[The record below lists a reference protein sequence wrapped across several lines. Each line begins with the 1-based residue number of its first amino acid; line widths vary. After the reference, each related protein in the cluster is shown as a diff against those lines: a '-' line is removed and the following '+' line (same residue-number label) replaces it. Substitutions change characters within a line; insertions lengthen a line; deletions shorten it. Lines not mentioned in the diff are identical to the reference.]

1 MSWEQAQAA
10 ADREAPAPDDAVLP
24 SGVHVPRT
32 EPLVVTDHFDL
43 TMIECPAFGAEIRV
57 RPLARSEAIDLAQRH
72 QARIFS
78 VDERNLSM
86 METELGMQGPLRPR
100 LNKATQLLVCV
111 SLSWKDRRWY
121 LVTYA
126 RDGGS

>member
-10 ADREAPAPDDAVLP
+10 ADREAPASEDAVLP
-24 SGVHVPRT
+24 SGVHVPRA

-43 TMIECPAFGAEIRV
+43 AMIECPALGAEIRV
-57 RPLARSEAIDLAQRH
+57 RPVPRAEAIDLAHRH
-72 QARIFS
+72 QARLFS

-86 METELGMQGPLRPR
+86 METELGITGPSRPR

-111 SLSWKDRRWY
+111 SLSWKDRRWF
-121 LVTYA
+121 LVSYV
-126 RDGGS
+126 RDGS

>member
-1 MSWEQAQAA
+1 MTWDEAQTRAQE
-10 ADREAPAPDDAVLP
+10 EAPGFDDGLLAN
-24 SGVHVPRT
+24 GVHAPQG

-43 TMIECPAFGAEIRV
+43 TMIECPVVGAEIRV
-57 RPLARSEAIDLAQRH
+57 KPLARAEAIDMAHRY

-86 METELGMQGPLRPR
+86 METELGMSGPTRPR

-111 SLSWKDRRWY
+111 SLSWKDRRWF
-121 LVTYA
+121 LVSYA
-126 RDGGS
+126 RDAG